1 MSDQK
6 QKVSGVSVVGLWV
19 CLVAI
24 AGYVSLPLLAAW
36 SDDPSL
42 KFGVYAFPIWLVSV
56 MVHWRFPL
64 DPWPIGRTLYAVL
77 AAGLLFLGILGEL
90 QAMVYLAFALLLSL
104 PITQSVN
111 RMIAGCIG
119 MLWTPLWS
127 WSMGP
132 FLGTSINAV
141 SLGLAGAF
149 FFYSITIRISS
160 NEPKANNPAL

>member
-1 MSDQK
+1 MLSKKEDT
-6 QKVSGVSVVGLWV
+6 SGIRIILLWL

-24 AGYVSLPLLAAW
+24 AGYASLPLLAAW

-42 KFGVYAFPIWLVSV
+42 KFGVYAFPIWLISV

-64 DPWPIGRTLYAVL
+64 DPWPTSRILYVVL
-77 AAGLLFLGILGEL
+77 AAGMLFLGILGEL

-104 PITQSVN
+104 PIAQSVN

-132 FLGTSINAV
+132 FLGTSINTV

-149 FFYSITIRISS
+149 FFYSIAIRISS
-160 NEPKANNPAL
+160 NEPKANNSAL

>member
-1 MSDQK
+1 MSYKK
-6 QKVSGVSVVGLWV
+6 QEVSGLLVVGLWL
-19 CLVAI
+19 CLVVI
-24 AGYVSLPLLAAW
+24 ASYMSQPLLAAW

-42 KFGVYAFPIWLVSV
+42 KFGVYAFLIWLISV
-56 MVHWRFPL
+56 IVRWRFPL
-64 DPWPIGRTLYAVL
+64 DPWPTSRILYAVL

-104 PITQSVN
+104 PIAQSVN

-149 FFYSITIRISS
+149 FFYSITIPISS